1 MEDVGC
7 DTVVHSRKPSRVN
20 SAATATS
27 SHEQWS
33 MQVYQMREGWTSST
47 QTIAAR
53 SDSTL
58 GGRGGW
64 RNKDSHTGSRRGM
77 EAAEATVA
85 AATTREEGEA
95 IEATHTRGQNS

>member
-1 MEDVGC
+1 M
-7 DTVVHSRKPSRVN
+7 
-20 SAATATS
+20 
-27 SHEQWS
+27 S

-53 SDSTL
+53 SDRTL